1 MRNHPATID
10 DLSILAKNSCHLQ
23 KQRVLRHRKK
33 NYTDDGYKSTKDD
46 SWDLPRVVV
55 ACGSLK
61 APFKVEKRYSRTTLK
76 NGHKTLKSAYSK
88 VGMVIGQKLPRQIK
102 QRIGKPYWDPGHCAE
117 PHAVHALLNTMD
129 KFGVSLQIKEI
140 RFGKA
145 FKIMNGKE
153 EHYCNTC
160 KTVFPQLK

>member
-1 MRNHPATID
+1 MRNHAATID
-10 DLSILAKNSCHLQ
+10 DLSRLAKKSCHLQ
-23 KQRVLRHRKK
+23 KQRILRHRKK
-33 NYTDDGYKSTKDD
+33 NYTDDAYKSTKDD

-55 ACGSLK
+55 ACGSLI
-61 APFKVEKRYSRTTLK
+61 APFKVEKRYSRSTLRNGHNTLK
-76 NGHKTLKSAYSK
+76 LAYSA
-88 VGMVIGQKLPRQIK
+88 VGMTIGKKLSRQIK
-102 QRIGKPYWDPGHCAE
+102 QQIGKPNWDPGHCAE

-129 KFGVSLQIKEI
+129 KLGVPLQINKI

-160 KTVFPQLK
+160 KTVFPQLI